1 MLLQPLVM
9 SKQHWDKL
17 TPAQKKIFDE
27 AAAKSEEFFNGL
39 QKEAEEKMVE
49 TFKKNNNAVPAR

>member
-17 TPAQKKIFDE
+17 SPKQQKIFEE
-27 AAAKSEEFFNGL
+27 AADKADAFFLTVQREESTRLNSSH
-39 QKEAEEKMVE
+39 V
-49 TFKKNNNAVPAR
+49 